1 MGIDV
6 YTLNIALAKA
16 WPQVEMGIYFR
27 YPGSQP
33 PRGGAQLLPGWG
45 GPRVDIFPMPGA
57 DAGVCPGGL
66 RERICS
72 GTSQL
77 CVRLVGCP
85 VSGYGLRSE
94 TGVFSVPRGVTALMC
109 ANDQISHALWQTGLH
124 HPLNLDFS
132 LQILLFIGT

>member
-45 GPRVDIFPMPGA
+45 GPA
-57 DAGVCPGGL
+57 DTRLLGKTAQTL
-66 RERICS
+66 RF
-72 GTSQL
+72 
-77 CVRLVGCP
+77 
-85 VSGYGLRSE
+85 
-94 TGVFSVPRGVTALMC
+94 FSRGVER
-109 ANDQISHALWQTGLH
+109 
-124 HPLNLDFS
+124 
-132 LQILLFIGT
+132 